1 MNKEKVQLF
10 TSIDDYEKVNNRFAK
25 VKIRIAYAG
34 ENRNGSFI
42 SKEAFER
49 ASHTL
54 KYTPIVGYMCE
65 DGEFDGHTEKIEI
78 VGGEWNIE
86 TLTRPYG
93 VVSDEEPF
101 WESVKCLNGSYK
113 DYYTCYGYL
122 WVGRYPELET
132 IKNGDYAQ
140 SMEILPCG
148 NSGFGEDGLYHI
160 EDFTFDGLCILQK
173 KEPCFEDSTISIN
186 FSKAEFEEDYKS
198 MITELKS
205 FTLQSFEEGGEEVQ
219 EEEKKIEM
227 EEETTEPKVE
237 EPVVEDVK
245 TEEEP
250 SSEEFENKDDEK
262 EPISS
267 NFELSFDEIRDKLN
281 EIIGYQV
288 KDVDV
293 WRYVCTVYNDHFIY
307 EEETYGEEN
316 TQKYYKQGYSKTENE
331 LALEGERAEVFAQ
344 FLTKEEIDKL
354 EADKAEFER
363 KHAEELN
370 ELKTQFVDLQGEL
383 ELAKDNYSKL
393 EEEVVSLREFKA
405 NIEFEEHKAMVDER
419 LDKYSELETI
429 DGYSELVKDK
439 YTCDID
445 ALEKEI
451 KVFAFDNGVILGKK
465 QKKNFSKE
473 MSGRIPVSIKN
484 NTDDNLS
491 EAEKRYGIG
500 ISKYINK

>member
-34 ENRNGSFI
+34 ENRNGSYI

-78 VGGEWNIE
+78 IDGEWNIE

-93 VVSDEEPF
+93 VVSDEKPF
-101 WESVKCLNGSYK
+101 WESVKCLDGSYK

-148 NSGFGEDGLYHI
+148 KSGFGEDGLYHI

-205 FTLQSFEEGGEEVQ
+205 FTLQSFEEGGSEEVPEEKIEMEVQ
-219 EEEKKIEM
+219 EEIQEPVVETPS
-227 EEETTEPKVE
+227 EEEFEDEAEKVE
-237 EPVVEDVK
+237 EPVEEPVEEHEAK
-245 TEEEP
+245 EEEI
-250 SSEEFENKDDEK
+250 EEVDYEAKY
-262 EPISS
+262 
-267 NFELSFDEIRDKLN
+267 N
-281 EIIGYQV
+281 EAI
-288 KDVDV
+288 
-293 WRYVCTVYNDHFIY
+293 N
-307 EEETYGEEN
+307 
-316 TQKYYKQGYSKTENE
+316 
-331 LALEGERAEVFAQ
+331 
-344 FLTKEEIDKL
+344 
-354 EADKAEFER
+354 
-363 KHAEELN
+363 ELN
-370 ELKTQFVDLQGEL
+370 ELKASFVDLQGEL

-429 DGYSELVKDK
+429 DGYSELIKDK
-439 YTCDID
+439 YTCDLD

-473 MSGRIPVSIKN
+473 VSGRIPVAQKN
-484 NTDDNLS
+484 VETRKESAWDILD
-491 EAEKRYGIG
+491 
-500 ISKYINK
+500 KYVPNK

>member
-78 VGGEWNIE
+78 IDGEFNIQ

-101 WESVKCLNGSYK
+101 WESVKCLDGSYK

-148 NSGFGEDGLYHI
+148 KSGFGEDGLYHI

-205 FTLQSFEEGGEEVQ
+205 FTLQSFEEGGNGEVPEEN
-219 EEEKKIEM
+219 
-227 EEETTEPKVE
+227 
-237 EPVVEDVK
+237 
-245 TEEEP
+245 
-250 SSEEFENKDDEK
+250 NKNK
-262 EPISS
+262 QEPIV
-267 NFELSFDEIRDKLN
+267 NDEGNQEPIIGKFELSFDEIRDKLN
-281 EIIGYQV
+281 EMIRYQV

-293 WRYVCTVYNDHFIY
+293 YRYVCTVYNDHFIY
-307 EEETYGEEN
+307 EEETYGEEY
-316 TQKYYKQGYSKTENE
+316 TQKYYKQGYSKTETE
-331 LALEGERAEVFAQ
+331 VALEGERVEVFTQ

-354 EADKAEFER
+354 EADKAEFEK
-363 KHAEELN
+363 KHADEIN
-370 ELKTQFVDLQGEL
+370 ELKSNFVDLQGEL
-383 ELAKDNYSKL
+383 EVAKDNYSKL
-393 EEEVVSLREFKA
+393 EEEVVSLREFKS
-405 NIEFEEHKAMVDER
+405 NIEFEEHKSMVDER

-429 DGYSELVKDK
+429 DGYSELIKDK

-473 MSGRIPVSIKN
+473 VSGRIPVNIKGN
-484 NTDDNLS
+484 ADDNLS

>member
-10 TSIDDYEKVNNRFAK
+10 TSIDNYEKVNNRFAK

-78 VGGEWNIE
+78 IDGEWNIQ

-93 VVSDEEPF
+93 VVSDEKPF
-101 WESVKCLNGSYK
+101 WEAVKCLDGSYK

-148 NSGFGEDGLYHI
+148 KSGFGEDGLYHI

-198 MITELKS
+198 IITELKS
-205 FTLQSFEEGGEEVQ
+205 FTVQSFEEGGETVP
-219 EEEKKIEM
+219 EEEKIEM
-227 EEETTEPKVE
+227 EEETTELKVE
-237 EPVVEDVK
+237 EPVVEEMEVEE
-245 TEEEP
+245 TPSEEEK
-250 SSEEFENKDDEK
+250 SEDFEEEVVEEAKEEKEEEFTQEDEAEEVK
-262 EPISS
+262 ID
-267 NFELSFDEIRDKLN
+267 FEAKYN
-281 EIIGYQV
+281 EV
-288 KDVDV
+288 V
-293 WRYVCTVYNDHFIY
+293 N
-307 EEETYGEEN
+307 
-316 TQKYYKQGYSKTENE
+316 
-331 LALEGERAEVFAQ
+331 
-344 FLTKEEIDKL
+344 
-354 EADKAEFER
+354 
-363 KHAEELN
+363 ELN
-370 ELKTQFVDLQGEL
+370 ELKASFVDLQGEL

-393 EEEVVSLREFKA
+393 EEEVVGLREFKA

-473 MSGRIPVSIKN
+473 ASGRIPVNIKN
-484 NTDDNLS
+484 DTDNNLS

>member
-10 TSIDDYEKVNNRFAK
+10 TSIDNYEKVNNRFAK

-34 ENRNGSFI
+34 ENRNGSYI

-54 KYTPIVGYMCE
+54 KYTPIVGYVCE

-78 VGGEWNIE
+78 IDGEWNIE

-93 VVSDEEPF
+93 VVSDEKPF
-101 WESVKCLNGSYK
+101 WESVKCLDGSYK

-205 FTLQSFEEGGEEVQ
+205 FTLQSFEEGGDEVP
-219 EEEKKIEM
+219 EEKKIEM
-227 EEETTEPKVE
+227 EVQEEIQEPVVETPSEEEFENEAEKVE
-237 EPVVEDVK
+237 EPVEEPVAEHEAK
-245 TEEEP
+245 EEEI
-250 SSEEFENKDDEK
+250 EEVDYEAMY
-262 EPISS
+262 
-267 NFELSFDEIRDKLN
+267 N
-281 EIIGYQV
+281 EAI
-288 KDVDV
+288 
-293 WRYVCTVYNDHFIY
+293 N
-307 EEETYGEEN
+307 
-316 TQKYYKQGYSKTENE
+316 
-331 LALEGERAEVFAQ
+331 
-344 FLTKEEIDKL
+344 
-354 EADKAEFER
+354 
-363 KHAEELN
+363 ELN
-370 ELKTQFVDLQGEL
+370 ELKASFVDLQGEL

-419 LDKYSELETI
+419 LDKYSELEAI

-439 YTCDID
+439 YTCDLD

-473 MSGRIPVSIKN
+473 ASGRIPANIKSN
-484 NTDDNLS
+484 IDDNLS

>member
-78 VGGEWNIE
+78 VDGEWNIE

-93 VVSDEEPF
+93 VVSDEKPF
-101 WESVKCLNGSYK
+101 WEAVKCLDGSYK

-205 FTLQSFEEGGEEVQ
+205 FTLQSFEEGGEEVP

-227 EEETTEPKVE
+227 EEETTVVE
-237 EPVVEDVK
+237 EPVVEEMEVEETPSEEVVEEAK
-245 TEEEP
+245 EEKEEE
-250 SSEEFENKDDEK
+250 FA
-262 EPISS
+262 
-267 NFELSFDEIRDKLN
+267 
-281 EIIGYQV
+281 Q
-288 KDVDV
+288 
-293 WRYVCTVYNDHFIY
+293 
-307 EEETYGEEN
+307 
-316 TQKYYKQGYSKTENE
+316 ENE
-331 LALEGERAEVFAQ
+331 VEEVKVDF
-344 FLTKEEIDKL
+344 
-354 EADKAEFER
+354 EAKYNEVVN
-363 KHAEELN
+363 ELN
-370 ELKTQFVDLQGEL
+370 ELKASFVDLQGEL

-393 EEEVVSLREFKA
+393 EEEVVGLREFKA

-439 YTCDID
+439 YTCDLD

-473 MSGRIPVSIKN
+473 VSGRIPVAQKNVEVKRESAWDILDKYVPIK
-484 NTDDNLS
+484 
-491 EAEKRYGIG
+491 
-500 ISKYINK
+500 

>member
-10 TSIDDYEKVNNRFAK
+10 TSIDNYEKVNNRFAK

-34 ENRNGSFI
+34 ENRNGSYI

-54 KYTPIVGYMCE
+54 KYTPIVGYVCE

-78 VGGEWNIE
+78 IDGEWNIE

-93 VVSDEEPF
+93 VVSDEKPF
-101 WESVKCLNGSYK
+101 WESVKCLDGSYK

-205 FTLQSFEEGGEEVQ
+205 FTLQSFEEGGDEVP
-219 EEEKKIEM
+219 EEEKIEM
-227 EEETTEPKVE
+227 EEETTETKVE
-237 EPVVEDVK
+237 ELVVVEEMEVEETPSEEK
-245 TEEEP
+245 TEDFKEEVVEEKE
-250 SSEEFENKDDEK
+250 EEFAQEDEVEEVK
-262 EPISS
+262 VD
-267 NFELSFDEIRDKLN
+267 FEAKYN
-281 EIIGYQV
+281 EAV
-288 KDVDV
+288 
-293 WRYVCTVYNDHFIY
+293 N
-307 EEETYGEEN
+307 
-316 TQKYYKQGYSKTENE
+316 
-331 LALEGERAEVFAQ
+331 
-344 FLTKEEIDKL
+344 
-354 EADKAEFER
+354 
-363 KHAEELN
+363 ELN
-370 ELKTQFVDLQGEL
+370 ELKAQFVDLQGEL

-405 NIEFEEHKAMVDER
+405 NIEFEEHKTIVDER
-419 LDKYSELETI
+419 LDKYSELEAI

-439 YTCDID
+439 YTCDLD

-473 MSGRIPVSIKN
+473 ASGRIPANIKSN
-484 NTDDNLS
+484 IDDNLS

>member
-78 VGGEWNIE
+78 VDGEWNIE

-93 VVSDEEPF
+93 VVSDEKPF
-101 WESVKCLNGSYK
+101 WEAVKCLDGSYK

-205 FTLQSFEEGGEEVQ
+205 FTLQSFEEGGEEVP

-227 EEETTEPKVE
+227 EEETTVVE
-237 EPVVEDVK
+237 EPVVEEMEVEETPSEEK
-245 TEEEP
+245 TEDFEEEVVEEIKEEKE
-250 SSEEFENKDDEK
+250 EEFA
-262 EPISS
+262 
-267 NFELSFDEIRDKLN
+267 
-281 EIIGYQV
+281 Q
-288 KDVDV
+288 
-293 WRYVCTVYNDHFIY
+293 
-307 EEETYGEEN
+307 
-316 TQKYYKQGYSKTENE
+316 ENE
-331 LALEGERAEVFAQ
+331 VEEVKVDF
-344 FLTKEEIDKL
+344 
-354 EADKAEFER
+354 EAKYNEVVN
-363 KHAEELN
+363 ELN
-370 ELKTQFVDLQGEL
+370 ELKASFVDLQGEL

-473 MSGRIPVSIKN
+473 VSGRIPVAQKN
-484 NTDDNLS
+484 VETRKESAWDILD
-491 EAEKRYGIG
+491 
-500 ISKYINK
+500 KYVPNK

>member
-10 TSIDDYEKVNNRFAK
+10 TSIDNYEKVNNRFAK

-78 VGGEWNIE
+78 VDGEWNIE

-93 VVSDEEPF
+93 VVSDEKPF
-101 WESVKCLNGSYK
+101 WESVKCLDGSYK

-205 FTLQSFEEGGEEVQ
+205 FTLQSFEEGGEEVP

-227 EEETTEPKVE
+227 EEETTVVE
-237 EPVVEDVK
+237 EPVVEEMEAEGTPSEEKEEDF
-245 TEEEP
+245 EEEVVEEIKEEKE
-250 SSEEFENKDDEK
+250 EEFA
-262 EPISS
+262 
-267 NFELSFDEIRDKLN
+267 
-281 EIIGYQV
+281 Q
-288 KDVDV
+288 
-293 WRYVCTVYNDHFIY
+293 
-307 EEETYGEEN
+307 
-316 TQKYYKQGYSKTENE
+316 ENE
-331 LALEGERAEVFAQ
+331 VEEVKVDF
-344 FLTKEEIDKL
+344 
-354 EADKAEFER
+354 EAKYNEVVN
-363 KHAEELN
+363 ELN
-370 ELKTQFVDLQGEL
+370 ELKASFVDLQGEL

-393 EEEVVSLREFKA
+393 EEEVVGLREFKA

-473 MSGRIPVSIKN
+473 MSGRIPVAQKN
-484 NTDDNLS
+484 V
-491 EAEKRYGIG
+491 EVKRESAWDILD
-500 ISKYINK
+500 KYVPNK

>member
-78 VGGEWNIE
+78 IDGEWNIQ

-93 VVSDEEPF
+93 VVSDEKPF
-101 WESVKCLNGSYK
+101 WESVKCLDGSYK

-148 NSGFGEDGLYHI
+148 KSGFGEDGLYHI

-205 FTLQSFEEGGEEVQ
+205 FTLQSFEEGGSEVP

-227 EEETTEPKVE
+227 EVQEEIQEPVVETPSEEEFEDEVEKVE
-237 EPVVEDVK
+237 EPVEEPVEEHEAK
-245 TEEEP
+245 EEEI
-250 SSEEFENKDDEK
+250 EEVDYEAKY
-262 EPISS
+262 
-267 NFELSFDEIRDKLN
+267 N
-281 EIIGYQV
+281 EAI
-288 KDVDV
+288 
-293 WRYVCTVYNDHFIY
+293 N
-307 EEETYGEEN
+307 
-316 TQKYYKQGYSKTENE
+316 
-331 LALEGERAEVFAQ
+331 
-344 FLTKEEIDKL
+344 
-354 EADKAEFER
+354 
-363 KHAEELN
+363 ELN
-370 ELKTQFVDLQGEL
+370 ELKAQFVDLQGEL

-393 EEEVVSLREFKA
+393 EEEVVSLREFKS
-405 NIEFEEHKAMVDER
+405 NIEFEEHKSMVDER
-419 LDKYSELETI
+419 LDKYSELEAI
-429 DGYSELVKDK
+429 DGYSELIKDK
-439 YTCDID
+439 YTCDLD

-473 MSGRIPVSIKN
+473 VSGRIPVAQKN
-484 NTDDNLS
+484 VETRKESAWDILD
-491 EAEKRYGIG
+491 
-500 ISKYINK
+500 KYVPNK

>member
-10 TSIDDYEKVNNRFAK
+10 TSIDNYEKVNNRFAK

-78 VGGEWNIE
+78 VDGEWNIE

-93 VVSDEEPF
+93 VVSDEKPF
-101 WESVKCLNGSYK
+101 WEAVKCLDGSYK

-205 FTLQSFEEGGEEVQ
+205 FTLQSFEEGGEEVP

-227 EEETTEPKVE
+227 EEETTVVE
-237 EPVVEDVK
+237 EPVVEEMEVEETPSEEK
-245 TEEEP
+245 TEDFEEEVVEEIKEEKE
-250 SSEEFENKDDEK
+250 EEFA
-262 EPISS
+262 
-267 NFELSFDEIRDKLN
+267 
-281 EIIGYQV
+281 Q
-288 KDVDV
+288 
-293 WRYVCTVYNDHFIY
+293 
-307 EEETYGEEN
+307 
-316 TQKYYKQGYSKTENE
+316 ENE
-331 LALEGERAEVFAQ
+331 VEEVKVDF
-344 FLTKEEIDKL
+344 
-354 EADKAEFER
+354 EAKYNEVVN
-363 KHAEELN
+363 ELN
-370 ELKTQFVDLQGEL
+370 ELKASFVDLQGEL

-473 MSGRIPVSIKN
+473 VSGRIPVAQKN
-484 NTDDNLS
+484 V
-491 EAEKRYGIG
+491 EVKRESAWDILD
-500 ISKYINK
+500 KYVPNK

>member
-78 VGGEWNIE
+78 IDGEWNIE

-93 VVSDEEPF
+93 VVSDEKPF
-101 WESVKCLNGSYK
+101 WESVKCLDGSYK

-148 NSGFGEDGLYHI
+148 KSGFGEDGLYHI

-205 FTLQSFEEGGEEVQ
+205 FTLQSFEEGGSEVP

-227 EEETTEPKVE
+227 EVQEEIQEPVVETPSEEEFEDEIEKVE
-237 EPVVEDVK
+237 EPVEEPVEEHEAK
-245 TEEEP
+245 EEEI
-250 SSEEFENKDDEK
+250 EEVDYEAKY
-262 EPISS
+262 
-267 NFELSFDEIRDKLN
+267 N
-281 EIIGYQV
+281 EAI
-288 KDVDV
+288 
-293 WRYVCTVYNDHFIY
+293 N
-307 EEETYGEEN
+307 
-316 TQKYYKQGYSKTENE
+316 
-331 LALEGERAEVFAQ
+331 
-344 FLTKEEIDKL
+344 
-354 EADKAEFER
+354 
-363 KHAEELN
+363 ELN
-370 ELKTQFVDLQGEL
+370 ELKAQFVDLQGEL

-419 LDKYSELETI
+419 LDKYSELEAI
-429 DGYSELVKDK
+429 DGYSELIKDK
-439 YTCDID
+439 YTCDLD

-473 MSGRIPVSIKN
+473 VSGRIPVSIKS

>member
-10 TSIDDYEKVNNRFAK
+10 TSIDNYEKVNNRFAK

-34 ENRNGSFI
+34 ENRNGSYI

-54 KYTPIVGYMCE
+54 KYTPIVGYVCE

-78 VGGEWNIE
+78 IDGEWNIE

-93 VVSDEEPF
+93 VVSDEKPF
-101 WESVKCLNGSYK
+101 WESVKCLDGSYK

-205 FTLQSFEEGGEEVQ
+205 FTLQSFEEGGDEVP
-219 EEEKKIEM
+219 EEKKIEM
-227 EEETTEPKVE
+227 EVQEEIQEPVVETPSEEEFENEAEKVE
-237 EPVVEDVK
+237 EPVEEPVAEHEAK
-245 TEEEP
+245 EEEI
-250 SSEEFENKDDEK
+250 EEVDYEAMY
-262 EPISS
+262 
-267 NFELSFDEIRDKLN
+267 N
-281 EIIGYQV
+281 EAI
-288 KDVDV
+288 
-293 WRYVCTVYNDHFIY
+293 N
-307 EEETYGEEN
+307 
-316 TQKYYKQGYSKTENE
+316 
-331 LALEGERAEVFAQ
+331 
-344 FLTKEEIDKL
+344 
-354 EADKAEFER
+354 
-363 KHAEELN
+363 ELN
-370 ELKTQFVDLQGEL
+370 ELKASFVDLQGEL

-419 LDKYSELETI
+419 LDKYSELEAI

-473 MSGRIPVSIKN
+473 ASGRIPANIKSN
-484 NTDDNLS
+484 IDDNLS

>member
-25 VKIRIAYAG
+25 VKKRIAYAG

-78 VGGEWNIE
+78 VDGEWNIE

-93 VVSDEEPF
+93 VVSDEKPF
-101 WESVKCLNGSYK
+101 WEAVKCLDGSYK

-205 FTLQSFEEGGEEVQ
+205 FTLQSFEEGGEEVP

-227 EEETTEPKVE
+227 EEETTVVE
-237 EPVVEDVK
+237 EPVVEEMEVEETPSEEK
-245 TEEEP
+245 TEDFEEEVVEEIKEEKE
-250 SSEEFENKDDEK
+250 EEFA
-262 EPISS
+262 
-267 NFELSFDEIRDKLN
+267 
-281 EIIGYQV
+281 Q
-288 KDVDV
+288 
-293 WRYVCTVYNDHFIY
+293 
-307 EEETYGEEN
+307 
-316 TQKYYKQGYSKTENE
+316 ENE
-331 LALEGERAEVFAQ
+331 VEEVKVDF
-344 FLTKEEIDKL
+344 
-354 EADKAEFER
+354 EAKYNEVVN
-363 KHAEELN
+363 ELN
-370 ELKTQFVDLQGEL
+370 ELKASFVDLQGEL

-473 MSGRIPVSIKN
+473 MSGRIPVAQKN
-484 NTDDNLS
+484 VETRKESAWDILD
-491 EAEKRYGIG
+491 
-500 ISKYINK
+500 KYVPNK

>member
-78 VGGEWNIE
+78 VDGEWNIE

-93 VVSDEEPF
+93 VVSDEKPF
-101 WESVKCLNGSYK
+101 WEAVKCLDGSYK

-205 FTLQSFEEGGEEVQ
+205 FTLQSFEEGGEEVP

-227 EEETTEPKVE
+227 EEETTVVE
-237 EPVVEDVK
+237 EPVVEEMEVEETPSEEK
-245 TEEEP
+245 TEDFEEEVVEEIKEEKE
-250 SSEEFENKDDEK
+250 EEFA
-262 EPISS
+262 
-267 NFELSFDEIRDKLN
+267 
-281 EIIGYQV
+281 Q
-288 KDVDV
+288 
-293 WRYVCTVYNDHFIY
+293 
-307 EEETYGEEN
+307 
-316 TQKYYKQGYSKTENE
+316 ENE
-331 LALEGERAEVFAQ
+331 VEEVKVDF
-344 FLTKEEIDKL
+344 
-354 EADKAEFER
+354 EAKYNEVVN
-363 KHAEELN
+363 ELN
-370 ELKTQFVDLQGEL
+370 ELKASFVDLQGEL

-393 EEEVVSLREFKA
+393 EEEVVGLREFKA

-473 MSGRIPVSIKN
+473 VSGRIPVAQKN
-484 NTDDNLS
+484 VETRKESAWDILD
-491 EAEKRYGIG
+491 
-500 ISKYINK
+500 KYVPNK

>member
-34 ENRNGSFI
+34 ENRNGSYI

-78 VGGEWNIE
+78 IDGEWNIE

-93 VVSDEEPF
+93 VVSDEKPF
-101 WESVKCLNGSYK
+101 WESVKCLDGSYK

-148 NSGFGEDGLYHI
+148 KSGFGEDGLYHI

-205 FTLQSFEEGGEEVQ
+205 FTLQSFEEGGSEEVPEEKIEMEVQ
-219 EEEKKIEM
+219 EEIQEPVVETPS
-227 EEETTEPKVE
+227 EEEFENEEEKVE
-237 EPVVEDVK
+237 EPVEEPVEEHEAK
-245 TEEEP
+245 EEEI
-250 SSEEFENKDDEK
+250 EEVDYEAKY
-262 EPISS
+262 
-267 NFELSFDEIRDKLN
+267 N
-281 EIIGYQV
+281 EAI
-288 KDVDV
+288 
-293 WRYVCTVYNDHFIY
+293 N
-307 EEETYGEEN
+307 
-316 TQKYYKQGYSKTENE
+316 
-331 LALEGERAEVFAQ
+331 
-344 FLTKEEIDKL
+344 
-354 EADKAEFER
+354 
-363 KHAEELN
+363 ELN
-370 ELKTQFVDLQGEL
+370 ELKASFVDLQGEL

-393 EEEVVSLREFKA
+393 EEEVVGLREFKA

-473 MSGRIPVSIKN
+473 VSGRIPANIKSN
-484 NTDDNLS
+484 IDDNLS

>member
-65 DGEFDGHTEKIEI
+65 DGKFDGHTEKIEI
-78 VGGEWNIE
+78 IDGEWNIE

-93 VVSDEEPF
+93 VVSDEKPF
-101 WESVKCLNGSYK
+101 WESVKCLDGSYK

-173 KEPCFEDSTISIN
+173 KEPCFENSTISIN

-205 FTLQSFEEGGEEVQ
+205 FTLQSFEEGGVEVP

-237 EPVVEDVK
+237 EPVVEEEKAEETPSEEKEEDF
-245 TEEEP
+245 EEEVKE
-250 SSEEFENKDDEK
+250 EEFAQEDEVEEAK
-262 EPISS
+262 ID
-267 NFELSFDEIRDKLN
+267 FEAKYN
-281 EIIGYQV
+281 EAI
-288 KDVDV
+288 
-293 WRYVCTVYNDHFIY
+293 N
-307 EEETYGEEN
+307 
-316 TQKYYKQGYSKTENE
+316 
-331 LALEGERAEVFAQ
+331 
-344 FLTKEEIDKL
+344 
-354 EADKAEFER
+354 
-363 KHAEELN
+363 ELN
-370 ELKTQFVDLQGEL
+370 ELKAQFVDLQGEL

-393 EEEVVSLREFKA
+393 EEEVVSLREFKV
-405 NIEFEEHKAMVDER
+405 NIEFEEHKAIVDER
-419 LDKYSELETI
+419 LEKYSELEAI
-429 DGYSELVKDK
+429 DGYSELIKDK
-439 YTCDID
+439 YTCDLD

-473 MSGRIPVSIKN
+473 VSGRIPVNIKN
-484 NTDDNLS
+484 DTDDNLS

>member
-34 ENRNGSFI
+34 ENRNGSYI

-78 VGGEWNIE
+78 IDGEWNIE

-93 VVSDEEPF
+93 VVSDEKPF
-101 WESVKCLNGSYK
+101 WESVKCLDGSYK

-148 NSGFGEDGLYHI
+148 KSGFGEDGLYHI

-205 FTLQSFEEGGEEVQ
+205 FTLQSFEEGGSEEVPEEKIEMEVQ
-219 EEEKKIEM
+219 EEIQEPVVETPS
-227 EEETTEPKVE
+227 EEEFENEEEKVE
-237 EPVVEDVK
+237 EPVEEPVEEHEAK
-245 TEEEP
+245 EEEI
-250 SSEEFENKDDEK
+250 EEVDYEAKY
-262 EPISS
+262 
-267 NFELSFDEIRDKLN
+267 N
-281 EIIGYQV
+281 EAI
-288 KDVDV
+288 
-293 WRYVCTVYNDHFIY
+293 N
-307 EEETYGEEN
+307 
-316 TQKYYKQGYSKTENE
+316 
-331 LALEGERAEVFAQ
+331 
-344 FLTKEEIDKL
+344 
-354 EADKAEFER
+354 
-363 KHAEELN
+363 ELN
-370 ELKTQFVDLQGEL
+370 ELKASFVDLQGEL

-429 DGYSELVKDK
+429 DGYSELIKDK
-439 YTCDID
+439 YTCDLD

-473 MSGRIPVSIKN
+473 VSGRIPANIKSN
-484 NTDDNLS
+484 IDDNLS

>member
-10 TSIDDYEKVNNRFAK
+10 TSIDNYEKVNNRFAK

-34 ENRNGSFI
+34 ENRNGSYI

-54 KYTPIVGYMCE
+54 KYTPIVGYVCE

-78 VGGEWNIE
+78 IDGEWNIE

-93 VVSDEEPF
+93 VVSDEKPF
-101 WESVKCLNGSYK
+101 WESVKCLDGSYK

-205 FTLQSFEEGGEEVQ
+205 FTLQSFEEGGDEVP
-219 EEEKKIEM
+219 EEKKIEM
-227 EEETTEPKVE
+227 EVQEEIQEPVVETPSEEEFKNEAEKVE
-237 EPVVEDVK
+237 EPVEEPVAEHEAK
-245 TEEEP
+245 EEEI
-250 SSEEFENKDDEK
+250 EEVDYEAMY
-262 EPISS
+262 
-267 NFELSFDEIRDKLN
+267 N
-281 EIIGYQV
+281 EAI
-288 KDVDV
+288 
-293 WRYVCTVYNDHFIY
+293 N
-307 EEETYGEEN
+307 
-316 TQKYYKQGYSKTENE
+316 
-331 LALEGERAEVFAQ
+331 
-344 FLTKEEIDKL
+344 
-354 EADKAEFER
+354 
-363 KHAEELN
+363 ELN
-370 ELKTQFVDLQGEL
+370 ELKASFVDLQGEL

-405 NIEFEEHKAMVDER
+405 NIEFEEHKTIVDER
-419 LDKYSELETI
+419 LDKYSELEAI

-473 MSGRIPVSIKN
+473 ASGRIPANIKSN
-484 NTDDNLS
+484 IDDNLS

>member
-10 TSIDDYEKVNNRFAK
+10 TSIDNYEKVNNRFAK

-34 ENRNGSFI
+34 ENRNGSYI

-54 KYTPIVGYMCE
+54 KYTPIVGYMCD

-78 VGGEWNIE
+78 IDGEWNIE

-93 VVSDEEPF
+93 VVSDEKPF
-101 WESVKCLNGSYK
+101 WESVKCLDGSYK

-205 FTLQSFEEGGEEVQ
+205 FTLQSFEEGGEEMQ

-227 EEETTEPKVE
+227 EVQEEIQEPVVETPSEEEFENEAEKVE
-237 EPVVEDVK
+237 EPVEEPVAEHEAK
-245 TEEEP
+245 EEEI
-250 SSEEFENKDDEK
+250 EEVDYEAMY
-262 EPISS
+262 
-267 NFELSFDEIRDKLN
+267 N
-281 EIIGYQV
+281 EAI
-288 KDVDV
+288 
-293 WRYVCTVYNDHFIY
+293 N
-307 EEETYGEEN
+307 
-316 TQKYYKQGYSKTENE
+316 
-331 LALEGERAEVFAQ
+331 
-344 FLTKEEIDKL
+344 
-354 EADKAEFER
+354 
-363 KHAEELN
+363 ELN
-370 ELKTQFVDLQGEL
+370 ELKASFVDLQGEL

-419 LDKYSELETI
+419 LDKYSELEAI

-439 YTCDID
+439 YTCDLD

-473 MSGRIPVSIKN
+473 ASGRIPANIKSN
-484 NTDDNLS
+484 IDDNLS